1 MDMHTQ
7 PPSQLTVDG
16 IAINILSMDEAVSA
30 IASAA
35 RGDDSFSVCT
45 LNLDHV
51 AQLRRR
57 ADFRTAYRRARFVT
71 ADGFPIVA
79 LGRLAGTPIRRTTGA
94 LRPLVDAGSTN
105 AKSIPSRSSR
115 ERIPLPLRV
124 LKTL

>member
-57 ADFRTAYRRARFVT
+57 AGGGRGLRRRGGLR
-71 ADGFPIVA
+71 DRGGGEHQGGQHPGK
-79 LGRLAGTPIRRTTGA
+79 LGPNGCKT
-94 LRPLVDAGSTN
+94 SHH
-105 AKSIPSRSSR
+105 RSFH
-115 ERIPLPLRV
+115 
-124 LKTL
+124 